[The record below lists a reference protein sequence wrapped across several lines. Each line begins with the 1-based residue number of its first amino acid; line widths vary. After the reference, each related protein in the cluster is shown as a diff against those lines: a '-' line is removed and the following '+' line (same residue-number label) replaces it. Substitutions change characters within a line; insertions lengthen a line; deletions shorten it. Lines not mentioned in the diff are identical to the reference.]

1 VCGLK
6 LGSTA
11 VTAPSTMVN
20 LVGGVP
26 PLAELA
32 AIEGAHVH
40 LYGKSPRPGRKLGHV
55 TITGGREWRR
65 VAELAELSGD
75 G

>member
-1 VCGLK
+1 
-6 LGSTA
+6 
-11 VTAPSTMVN
+11 MVN

-40 LYGKSPRPGRKLGHV
+40 LYGKSPRPGRKLGHA
-55 TITGGREWRR
+55 TITGGRDWRR
-65 VAELAELSGD
+65 LAELADVHGD